1 MNSFLAVAWASGS
14 TELAEVLPM
23 KTGGTPV
30 TRISWA
36 GMPMPRISL
45 ISLVLELNTIP
56 GMTETRLLPEAV
68 GVAGITVPR
77 LSERIL
83 RLSLERR
90 VAIKK

>member
-1 MNSFLAVAWASGS
+1 MNSSFAVARAS
-14 TELAEVLPM
+14 LPM
-23 KTGGTPV
+23 KAGGTPV
-30 TRISWA
+30 TRTSWA
-36 GMPMPRISL
+36 RMPMPRLQISL
-45 ISLVLELNTIP
+45 MSLVLELNTIP
-56 GMTETRLLPEAV
+56 GMTETRLLGEAV